1 MFTHSSIE
9 GHCVVS
15 GFDNMNRAVININM
29 QFYVNVNFNFS
40 KVNAYLGVGLLS
52 YMNGVCLNL

>member
-29 QFYVNVNFNFS
+29 QFLCECKF
-40 KVNAYLGVGLLS
+40 
-52 YMNGVCLNL
+52 